1 MTETVR
7 CAACAVTLPTSR
19 VQVYTELFGSAP
31 TRCTRCSTT
40 EAPVVLMN
48 YGHKTGG
55 HITVVPQNADGS
67 NNSERVRQAIRAY
80 QRAR

>member
-1 MTETVR
+1 V
-7 CAACAVTLPTSR
+7 ACAVTLPRLR
-19 VQVYTELFGSAP
+19 VEIYTELFGSAP
-31 TRCTRCSTT
+31 TRCTQCSTA

-67 NNSERVRQAIRAY
+67 NNSERVRQAMRAY
-80 QRAR
+80 MRAR